1 MQCPRSLMD
10 QRDSARPRRNS
21 RRRIRLPTPLRATEH
36 RSSARERDL
45 DTITP
50 PSEAQRRHGSR
61 LARSPMRAGTT
72 YHRQDPAD
80 HRCMTTASS
89 TSSNELRFQGAS
101 GQFEFEPKR

>member
-1 MQCPRSLMD
+1 MD
-10 QRDSARPRRNS
+10 QRDAEWPHGSSP
-21 RRRIRLPTPLRATEH
+21 RRIRLPTPPRATER

-61 LARSPMRAGTT
+61 LARRPMRAGTT
-72 YHRQDPAD
+72 YHRQGPAG
-80 HRCMTTASS
+80 HRCIATAGS